1 MNQTNFC
8 KAYTNKNFLFCD
20 RLVEVLYAIL
30 PSGQVIE
37 SKPQFYSNSFD
48 GRTWFVSNITV
59 DAIKNLEFIGTY
71 KAPTL

>member
-1 MNQTNFC
+1 MKQANLC
-8 KAYTNKNFLFCD
+8 KAYTSKNILFCD

-48 GRTWFVSNITV
+48 GRTWFVSSISANEI
-59 DAIKNLEFIGTY
+59 ANLEFIGTY